1 MSGHAREKFAMKG
14 NFGKKVGSGVRVIF
28 EEIFAK
34 FVGLCSS
41 CVEKLA
47 RFLRGNSLL
56 RETLHVY
63 GVGCEEM
70 NAYCHADY

>member
-1 MSGHAREKFAMKG
+1 MKG
-14 NFGKKVGSGVRVIF
+14 NLGKKVGSGGRVIF

-47 RFLRGNSLL
+47 RFFSETKLAATGNVARLR
-56 RETLHVY
+56 
-63 GVGCEEM
+63 CEEM